1 MAHSYAKFG
10 KYPELA
16 HRIANVALERA
27 ITLSDFF
34 SIFYLLEDGADVNT
48 QTLPGATALIVA
60 AHAGQAEVVRR
71 LLTVP
76 NIHPDFQEKDGW
88 TALMFAAYSG
98 NVDIVYMLLD
108 HGVDMGVQN
117 VQGLT
122 ALDVAKQFNQRE
134 VVHILEERAVQ
145 VSCFSPFFVLR
156 IDVSIIG
163 FSLLR
168 SSKEDITHCVRLY
181 ICGLAAACP
190 I

>member
-16 HRIANVALERA
+16 RRIANVALERA
-27 ITLSDFF
+27 IALADFF

-48 QTLPGATALIVA
+48 QTLLGATALIVA

-117 VQGLT
+117 MQGMT
-122 ALDVAKQFNQRE
+122 ALEVARQFNQQE
-134 VVHILEERAVQ
+134 VVHVLEERAAQ
-145 VSCFSPFFVLR
+145 VKIHATV
-156 IDVSIIG
+156 V
-163 FSLLR
+163 
-168 SSKEDITHCVRLY
+168 CVYSTLVFY
-181 ICGLAAACP
+181 AQL
-190 I
+190 